1 MRLAPVALLAAAL
14 AAAGSTAARAQSEGG
29 ITGRVREPA
38 AKRAL
43 GGAQVVVDGRVGAVA
58 DTAGLYR
65 VRGVRAGWHR
75 VGARLI
81 GYRSVV
87 LDSVLVPAGGLIT
100 LDFELEENPLEL
112 DPLVVTAP
120 YDAVLDPLATAT
132 EQRISEADLREL
144 PVSSLEEALA
154 LSAGSVGTSYRG
166 GRVGQESFILD
177 GLGIK
182 NQLDA
187 SSGALGLVIPPDLL
201 SEASLVTNGFSAR
214 YGQALSGLVNV
225 VTRDPGEEWEG
236 RVAYEGDRPFGGG
249 LDRGLD
255 RVVLRADGPLRGR
268 LGLVTTIDVSGRMD
282 ADAVSAPAPTDPQ
295 DPRSSDP
302 YPLPHNSGEQWTG
315 AAKLVVPVAAR
326 TTLRVL
332 GLHSED
338 QRLLYDPAYKYDPVF
353 APAQRLRGDLVS
365 GHVQYLSDPR
375 STPLTVDLRVA
386 RYVREFVRGELA
398 DEVDYAVGAFTGSRF
413 HFIGE
418 DLARAQSAA
427 PAPIPGLRQPLESPN
442 SPWGV
447 PAFFLNT
454 GSRGDL
460 GWNRFGE
467 TRFQLDAV
475 YGGFRRFD
483 LYLGGEYAAQQVRT
497 YQRAFGYLPVG
508 AELAD
513 GPTVPTAAISAFSP
527 RALAGYVE
535 GQLRVE
541 DIAVTAGLRYDRFD
555 ARSDVV
561 TENRGAQS
569 SISPRFAVS
578 TVLSGATV
586 VASYGRF
593 SQAPDYQFLVDAAFD
608 DTTRTGRFRRG
619 NPSLGFEKASQYELS
634 VRVRPREGLSVK
646 VGAYVKRLTGL
657 VASIPLGVNPD
668 STIFGNAD
676 AGSVKGGEVV
686 LERDMRGGVGVR
698 LAYTF
703 QDAVATATDPFLLNR
718 FLVVDPITGDTTRP
732 ARAEFPLDFDRR
744 HTMTAIARARVSEE
758 GGPQVLGI
766 RPLASLEGAVILR
779 VASGLPFSMSDSTGD
794 SLVGLPNGSRLPW
807 TSSLDL
813 LVRRSLRLGGT
824 SGAVYLD
831 LRNLLDRRNIVAVR
845 RDTGVPQPTE
855 EAIELIAEQ
864 AYQAH
869 PEPIPYESARYRA
882 QADLNGD
889 GYLTGRE
896 ELFPLYVA
904 AARDYTQ
911 PVFAYGPP
919 RLARLGVE
927 LIF

>member
-1 MRLAPVALLAAAL
+1 
-14 AAAGSTAARAQSEGG
+14 
-29 ITGRVREPA
+29 
-38 AKRAL
+38 
-43 GGAQVVVDGRVGAVA
+43 
-58 DTAGLYR
+58 
-65 VRGVRAGWHR
+65 
-75 VGARLI
+75 
-81 GYRSVV
+81 
-87 LDSVLVPAGGLIT
+87 
-100 LDFELEENPLEL
+100 
-112 DPLVVTAP
+112 
-120 YDAVLDPLATAT
+120 
-132 EQRISEADLREL
+132 
-144 PVSSLEEALA
+144 
-154 LSAGSVGTSYRG
+154 
-166 GRVGQESFILD
+166 
-177 GLGIK
+177 
-182 NQLDA
+182 
-187 SSGALGLVIPPDLL
+187 
-201 SEASLVTNGFSAR
+201 
-214 YGQALSGLVNV
+214 
-225 VTRDPGEEWEG
+225 
-236 RVAYEGDRPFGGG
+236 
-249 LDRGLD
+249 
-255 RVVLRADGPLRGR
+255 
-268 LGLVTTIDVSGRMD
+268 
-282 ADAVSAPAPTDPQ
+282 
-295 DPRSSDP
+295 
-302 YPLPHNSGEQWTG
+302 
-315 AAKLVVPVAAR
+315 
-326 TTLRVL
+326 
-332 GLHSED
+332 
-338 QRLLYDPAYKYDPVF
+338 
-353 APAQRLRGDLVS
+353 
-365 GHVQYLSDPR
+365 
-375 STPLTVDLRVA
+375 
-386 RYVREFVRGELA
+386 
-398 DEVDYAVGAFTGSRF
+398 
-413 HFIGE
+413 FIGE
-418 DLARAQSAA
+418 DQARAQDPST
-427 PAPIPGLRQPLESPN
+427 APIAGLREPLESVR

-447 PAFFLNT
+447 PAFFYT
-454 GSRGDL
+454 EGSRGEL

-483 LYLGGEYAAQQVRT
+483 LYVGGEYAAQQVRT
-497 YQRAFGYLPVG
+497 YQRTFGYLPVG
-508 AELAD
+508 SALPD
-513 GPTVPTAAISAFSP
+513 GTTVPAVAISAFSP
-527 RALAGYVE
+527 RSLAGYVE

-555 ARSDVV
+555 ARSDVA

-619 NPSLGFEKASQYELS
+619 NPNLGFEKASQYELS
-634 VRVRPREGLSVK
+634 ARVRPREGLSVK

-718 FLVVDPITGDTTRP
+718 IIVVDPITGDTTHP

-744 HTMTAIARARVSEE
+744 HTLTAIARGRVNED
-758 GGPQVLGI
+758 GGPRILGV
-766 RPLASLEGAVILR
+766 RPLAALEGAVILR
-779 VASGLPFSMSDSTGD
+779 LASGLPFSMSDSTGD

-824 SGAVYLD
+824 FGAIYLD
-831 LRNLLDRRNIVAVR
+831 VRNLLDRRNVVAVR

-855 EAIELIAEQ
+855 AAILLIAEE
-864 AYQAH
+864 AYAAH
-869 PEPIPYESARYRA
+869 PEPIPFESARYRA
-882 QADLNGD
+882 HADLNGD
-889 GYLTGRE
+889 GYLSGRE

-919 RLARLGVE
+919 RLARLGFE